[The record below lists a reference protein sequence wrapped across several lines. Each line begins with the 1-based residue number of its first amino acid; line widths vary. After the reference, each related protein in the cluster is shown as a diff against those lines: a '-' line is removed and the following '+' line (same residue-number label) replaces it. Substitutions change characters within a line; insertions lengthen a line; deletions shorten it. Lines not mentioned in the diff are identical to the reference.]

1 MKRHR
6 SALVAALVTGA
17 LVVTAACS
25 RSKAATA
32 DPKTEDQKT
41 IYALGLL
48 LGRNI
53 TVFNLTPEELELV
66 KAGLN
71 DSVKKNKP
79 AVELDTYSPK
89 VNTLAGAR
97 MQAAAAAEKVRGKQ
111 VAEKAAL
118 DPGAVKLP
126 SGVVIRTTRPGTGA
140 SPTASDTVKVHYHGT
155 LTDGT
160 VFDSSVKRGQPAT
173 FPLGGVIPCWTQGVQ
188 KMKVGEKAVLTCPS
202 DTAYGDQ
209 GRPGT
214 IPGGSTLIFE
224 VELLEIQGKNPPAN
238 AAPTIPRPRFVAPPR
253 NTFKYSSSSRLA
265 GPRACRR
272 IVDAISKAVH

>member
-1 MKRHR
+1 MVA
-6 SALVAALVTGA
+6 SALVMTP
-17 LVVTAACS
+17 ACS
-25 RSKAATA
+25 KPKAASA

-41 IYALGLL
+41 LYALGLL

-53 TVFNLTPEELELV
+53 AVFNLTPDELELV
-66 KAGLN
+66 KAGLT
-71 DSVKKNKP
+71 DSVKKSKP
-79 AVELDTYSPK
+79 AVDLDTYSPK

-97 MQAAAAAEKVRGKQ
+97 MQAASVAEKARGKQ

-126 SGVVIRTTRPGTGA
+126 SGVVVRTTRPGTGPN
-140 SPTASDTVKVHYHGT
+140 PTASDTVKVHYHGT

-202 DTAYGDQ
+202 DTAYGEQ

-214 IPGGSTLIFE
+214 IPGGATLIFE
-224 VELLEIQGKNPPAN
+224 IELLSIESKNPPPPEPGMTLPPPGAK
-238 AAPTIPRPRFVAPPR
+238 AP
-253 NTFKYSSSSRLA
+253 
-265 GPRACRR
+265 G
-272 IVDAISKAVH
+272 H